1 MSNLAIRVILLGA
14 VLCLAIPSLLRLQY
28 LNRLRRRSTRAGSPY
43 PTRPIPV
50 RAKTMPPLQDAE
62 LTSIRKAVWATAAA

>member
-1 MSNLAIRVILLGA
+1 MSDLAIRVILLGA

-28 LNRLRRRSTRAGSPY
+28 LSQSRRRSTRADSPY

-50 RAKTMPPLQDAE
+50 RAKTVPPLQHAE
-62 LTSIRKAVWATAAA
+62 LTSIRKAV